1 MLRLTTSLTTIPHHC
16 DHLSFLPRSLSPS
29 LFLSTL
35 SRSPAPLSC
44 LYLSIYSVLARAF
57 RSSLF
62 VPSAALPPRTAAA
75 TPFAPTAP
83 FLARSYASRSYIYL
97 SVSRILCSPFP
108 FFISPARRPV
118 RRLARASIEPAE
130 HRPILHLNLVNLPEL
145 ANELRAWCLILAHEH
160 GRRYTAS
167 NASGEGT
174 RVQSSPKVLSLMIA
188 RCNHRDWFRHHLKS
202 DMLCLKYCTI
212 SRLSSR
218 QLVYIY
224 VYIYI

>member
-29 LFLSTL
+29 LFPSTL

-62 VPSAALPPRTAAA
+62 VPSARFVPPLPPPLPFPYRCRHPLAPA
-75 TPFAPTAP
+75 TPFS
-83 FLARSYASRSYIYL
+83 LARMLLVPISIFLSLVSSVRLSRTSSHL
-97 SVSRILCSPFP
+97 RATPL
-108 FFISPARRPV
+108 

-174 RVQSSPKVLSLMIA
+174 RVQSSAKISLMIV
-188 RCNHRDWFRHHLKS
+188 RC
-202 DMLCLKYCTI
+202 T
-212 SRLSSR
+212 SRLVPSSS
-218 QLVYIY
+218 QKCQVSSLNVLNK
-224 VYIYI
+224 

>member
-29 LFLSTL
+29 LFPSTL
-35 SRSPAPLSC
+35 SRSPAPLSY

-57 RSSLF
+57 RFPLRPF
-62 VPSAALPPRTAAA
+62 RALPPRTAAA
-75 TPFAPTAP
+75 TPSRRPS
-83 FLARSYASRSYIYL
+83 LSRSLVRSPRSCIYL
-97 SVSRILCSPFP
+97 SVSHILCSPFP
-108 FFISPARRPV
+108 YFVSPARHPV
-118 RRLARASIEPAE
+118 RHLARASIEPAE

-174 RVQSSPKVLSLMIA
+174 RVQSSAKILSLMIV
-188 RCNHRDWFRHHLKS
+188 RCSPQD
-202 DMLCLKYCTI
+202 
-212 SRLSSR
+212 
-218 QLVYIY
+218 
-224 VYIYI
+224 